1 MTGQRTTRQWQEL
14 DAAHH
19 WHPFSDM
26 KALNMEGS
34 RVITRAEGCHVQD
47 SEGNRILDGM
57 AGLWCVNIGYGRPEL
72 ADAAYRQM
80 RDLAFYN
87 CFFKTTHPAAA

>member
-47 SEGNRILDGM
+47 SEGNRILDGT
-57 AGLWCVNIGYGRPEL
+57 AGLWCVNAGHSREPVVALSEYGT
-72 ADAAYRQM
+72 AS
-80 RDLAFYN
+80 F
-87 CFFKTTHPAAA
+87 